1 MRKTYF
7 CENHFPRKKTKAI
20 CTNGKM
26 ATTYVH
32 PPNLNSNSST
42 GIVMLDGDDYLPSI
56 CTRCFSRKILNS
68 FGICVDCAV
77 MCACKKEGVIFL
89 DGCCFC
95 QDCFKYQFMRP
106 CCQRLT
112 YPNDK
117 TVCKCSSN
125 EIMGPPFIK
134 DHHAFALSEMT
145 LASSNTI
152 SVPISEMMDII

>member
-1 MRKTYF
+1 VLFRIFDRMRKLTLRKRK
-7 CENHFPRKKTKAI
+7 NPAKKTFYQR
-20 CTNGKM
+20 KM
-26 ATTYVH
+26 ATKTYVH
-32 PPNLNSNSST
+32 PPNVNANSST
-42 GIVMLDGDDYLPSI
+42 GIAMLDSDDYCPSI
-56 CTRCFSRKILNS
+56 CTKCFTIKILNS

-117 TVCKCSSN
+117 TMCKCSSS
-125 EIMGPPFIK
+125 EINGPPVIE
-134 DHHAFALSEMT
+134 DNHTFAL
-145 LASSNTI
+145 
-152 SVPISEMMDII
+152 SEMMDII